1 MAFAIL
7 SDPTCLYLSTF
18 SLIILLILRSFISK
32 SLYPFF
38 LKYDL
43 KILKEDG
50 TTLENNIFLSKFFT
64 KILDVKL
71 INFFFYKFHLFQ

>member
-1 MAFAIL
+1 
-7 SDPTCLYLSTF
+7 
-18 SLIILLILRSFISK
+18 
-32 SLYPFF
+32 
-38 LKYDL
+38 L

-71 INFFFYKFHLFQ
+71 INFFFF